1 MALESPQP
9 ATPSQ
14 DLRRRI
20 SIRLSIALILLVS
33 VTIAWQVLNRAAPSA
48 QRPNPGSTRQD
59 TGGTLSQPPSSA
71 ATSRPVAAFVQ
82 SQEPDMAQ
90 AQSKASAS
98 AEQAKVAAV
107 EKEPAQPA
115 KSTADS
121 ATGVTQVGDKND
133 QGGVVA
139 PPEAASNEEPT
150 PKLPNGPYLQV
161 GVFTH
166 PANAAKLK
174 AELEA
179 QGIPVYLAT
188 RVQVGPFKNKKD
200 AELMRKKLK
209 AMGISSLLIRR

>member
-1 MALESPQP
+1 MALDSPQP
-9 ATPSQ
+9 TTPSQ

-20 SIRLSIALILLVS
+20 SIRLSIALILLVG
-33 VTIAWQVLNRAAPSA
+33 VTIAWQVLSRTAPSA
-48 QRPNPGSTRQD
+48 QTPNPGSAQQG
-59 TGGTLSQPPSSA
+59 TGGKPGQPTSSA
-71 ATSRPVAAFVQ
+71 ATSRPVAAVVQ
-82 SQEPDMAQ
+82 SQEPDVAE
-90 AQSKASAS
+90 ARSKASVS

-115 KSTADS
+115 KSIAYS
-121 ATGVTQVGDKND
+121 ATGVTEVGDKND

-139 PPEAASNEEPT
+139 PPEAASDAAPT
-150 PKLPNGPYLQV
+150 PRLPNGPYLQV

-166 PANAAKLK
+166 PANAAKLR

-188 RVQVGPFKNKKD
+188 RVQVGPFKNKKE

-209 AMGISSLLIRR
+209 AMGISSLLIRQ